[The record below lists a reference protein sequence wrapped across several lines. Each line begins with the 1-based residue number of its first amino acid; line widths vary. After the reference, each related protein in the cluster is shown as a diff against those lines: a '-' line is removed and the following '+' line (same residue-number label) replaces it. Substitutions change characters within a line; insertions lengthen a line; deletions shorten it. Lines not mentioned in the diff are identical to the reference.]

1 MKKLLGFCTLF
12 AALSAAAVTPPAWFE
27 SGVIYQLSLRT
38 FTRGGTFAA
47 AAEMLEHV
55 KDTGATIVYLTPFVE
70 MDRDMDRTGWSPR
83 QIKSGYETPKNP
95 YRISNY
101 NKIDPE
107 YGTEADLKA
116 FVDKAH
122 ALGLKVMFDLV
133 YLHAGPNN
141 VIAQEVPDAFQ
152 KNPDGTTRMTIW
164 HFPYINFESKGARD
178 YLKRNMERFIR
189 DFDVDG
195 FRCDVGDQVP
205 EEFWYEM
212 FTYLRTIKSDFA
224 TLNEGERA
232 GHVQRA
238 FQANYNWNWS
248 YAMREAVQNQ
258 EDHCP
263 LTKRIELE
271 KAYAAKCPKESLIAT
286 FLENH
291 DIATDDWTKRL
302 DSTLPVEAVNA
313 AFAGLFLARTVPVI
327 WNGNEIADGSKT
339 SFCGPVEHPARIAET
354 VNWEMAVQP
363 KAQKRMAA
371 LRELSRLRREDPAIG
386 HGTMEFLDNDCSDR
400 VLTFAREVPGT
411 RRLVAINLSATPATV
426 TFAGLTLTLAP
437 YEWKVQ

>member
-1 MKKLLGFCTLF
+1 
-12 AALSAAAVTPPAWFE
+12 
-27 SGVIYQLSLRT
+27 
-38 FTRGGTFAA
+38 
-47 AAEMLEHV
+47 
-55 KDTGATIVYLTPFVE
+55 

-224 TLNEGERA
+224 TLNEGQHA

-248 YAMREAVQNQ
+248 YAMREAVSAHQ
-258 EDHCP
+258 
-263 LTKRIELE
+263 
-271 KAYAAKCPKESLIAT
+271 AY
-286 FLENH
+286 
-291 DIATDDWTKRL
+291 
-302 DSTLPVEAVNA
+302 
-313 AFAGLFLARTVPVI
+313 
-327 WNGNEIADGSKT
+327 
-339 SFCGPVEHPARIAET
+339 
-354 VNWEMAVQP
+354 
-363 KAQKRMAA
+363 
-371 LRELSRLRREDPAIG
+371 
-386 HGTMEFLDNDCSDR
+386 
-400 VLTFAREVPGT
+400 
-411 RRLVAINLSATPATV
+411 
-426 TFAGLTLTLAP
+426 
-437 YEWKVQ
+437 

>member
-1 MKKLLGFCTLF
+1 MKKQGNIYTIIYIIVLVVVVG
-12 AALSAAAVTPPAWFE
+12 AALAITSMALKDKQEFNANADKMKQILASVHVVPA
-27 SGVIYQLSLRT
+27 
-38 FTRGGTFAA
+38 
-47 AAEMLEHV
+47 
-55 KDTGATIVYLTPFVE
+55 D
-70 MDRDMDRTGWSPR
+70 D
-83 QIKSGYETPKNP
+83 
-95 YRISNY
+95 
-101 NKIDPE
+101 
-107 YGTEADLKA
+107 
-116 FVDKAH
+116 
-122 ALGLKVMFDLV
+122 
-133 YLHAGPNN
+133 
-141 VIAQEVPDAFQ
+141 DA
-152 KNPDGTTRMTIW
+152 
-164 HFPYINFESKGARD
+164 
-178 YLKRNMERFIR
+178 
-189 DFDVDG
+189 
-195 FRCDVGDQVP
+195 
-205 EEFWYEM
+205 
-212 FTYLRTIKSDFA
+212 IKSDFA
-224 TLNEGERA
+224 TLNEGQHA

-238 FQANYNWNWS
+238 FQATYNRTWS

-271 KAYAAKCPKESLIAT
+271 KAYAAKCPKESLIVT

-339 SFCGPVEHPARIAET
+339 SFFGPVEHPARIAET